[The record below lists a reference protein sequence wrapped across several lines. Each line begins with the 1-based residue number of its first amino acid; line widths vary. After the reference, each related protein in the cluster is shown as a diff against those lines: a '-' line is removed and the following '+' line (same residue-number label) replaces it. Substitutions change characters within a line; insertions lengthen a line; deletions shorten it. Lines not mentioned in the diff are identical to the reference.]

1 MFLQSNIVWKSSSS
15 GKQRKRVL
23 INAQRA
29 YKALFAPLE
38 PLNCTAPNRDGDPSA
53 FICES
58 LDSHVVNSIS
68 NVDDLMLTDECPY
81 PLDQACPTVSSS
93 GDVVP

>member
-1 MFLQSNIVWKSSSS
+1 MEFHSEE
-15 GKQRKRVL
+15 L
-23 INAQRA
+23 IYFPFQLTS
-29 YKALFAPLE
+29 KGHI
-38 PLNCTAPNRDGDPSA
+38 PNEVCSKLVDDDFVQIILAVSPGDPSA

>member
-1 MFLQSNIVWKSSSS
+1 MTSKGHIPNEVCSKLVDDDFVQI
-15 GKQRKRVL
+15 
-23 INAQRA
+23 I
-29 YKALFAPLE
+29 FAVS
-38 PLNCTAPNRDGDPSA
+38 AGDPPA
-53 FICES
+53 FSRYCES

-68 NVDDLMLTDECPY
+68 NVDDLMRTDECPY